1 MLLDWLRITEGSL
14 EIGLKCPVR
23 KPKLLVE
30 RPCKFIGFGT
40 FKLVETLS
48 LNSNELIPKWLLKII
63 NLSKV

>member
-40 FKLVETLS
+40 FKLLEMLS
-48 LNSNELIPKWLLKII
+48 LNSNELIPE
-63 NLSKV
+63 